1 MYIEKGS
8 QWNAAELETA
18 AHEHL
23 ISPAEEMAKLG
34 TSGGR
39 PMFASADGVYI
50 WDNRGHKLLDGPGGM
65 WCTQIGYNSKP
76 IADAIS
82 AQALRLCYNSPW
94 YSLSGPAA
102 ELSKRISDFAPG
114 DLNHVFFTTGGSS
127 AVDSAL
133 RFVQFYNNVLDRPT
147 KKAIICRIDGY
158 HGSTHLT
165 AACSGRAG
173 NRPHFDLALENVSFI
188 SAPNVFR
195 RPKGMTEAQFLDHLI
210 AEFEE
215 RVNTL
220 GPDNVGAFLA
230 EPLLASGGI
239 LIPPKGYHARILE
252 ICRKHD
258 ILYIS
263 DEVVTGFGRCGHWF
277 ASEEVF
283 DIVPDIITFAK
294 GVTSGYV
301 PLGGFV
307 ISDKVLSRVS
317 GENAKGS
324 YYTNGYTY
332 SGHPVSC
339 AAALANIEVFEKD
352 NILEHVRDIA
362 PYFQEKLQELKTLP
376 LVGDVRGT
384 GLLGCVECVTN
395 PEDTEAS
402 EFDKHVALR
411 VDRYCYE
418 GGLIVRPIGS
428 MCVLSPALIITKEQ
442 IDEMVR
448 ILRDSIVKVQDE
460 LKAEGLWG

>member
-39 PMFASADGVYI
+39 PMFASADGVHI

-65 WCTQIGYNSKP
+65 WCTQVGYNSKP

-133 RFVQFYNNVLDRPT
+133 RFVQFYNNVLGRPT

-173 NRPHFDLALENVSFI
+173 NRPNFDLALENVSFI

-362 PYFQEKLQELKTLP
+362 PYFQKKLQELTALP

-402 EFDKHVALR
+402 EFDKQVALR

-442 IDEMVR
+442 IDQMVR